1 MSLLSELAVNL
12 RAAGTELPLPEV
24 RRAAHE
30 VDTASRRLAA
40 ALIQQPPGVRALSGA
55 LEHLD
60 SAAGAL
66 LLAQHSLQ
74 GYLASVG
81 ALRPPVPS
89 TVDTPIPSNWWV
101 ERVVE
106 LTGHRPGLP
115 GGGTGG
121 SAELLHHAV
130 ARALD
135 ADRAGLAAVLAG
147 ADPATGLGLAAL
159 TAPLVRR
166 YADLVDEP
174 RVALATIR
182 VLLPGLPDA
191 VAEAVLTGTRHR
203 PWDLHPADPA
213 IAGTVLVAELLNLS
227 GLNALPER

>member
-40 ALIQQPPGVRALSGA
+40 ALIQQPPGIRALSGA

-81 ALRPPVPS
+81 ALPPPVPS

-115 GGGTGG
+115 LDLPPGVRVGDRVPF
-121 SAELLHHAV
+121 L
-130 ARALD
+130 ARD
-135 ADRAGLAAVLAG
+135 QAA
-147 ADPATGLGLAAL
+147 P
-159 TAPLVRR
+159 
-166 YADLVDEP
+166 
-174 RVALATIR
+174 
-182 VLLPGLPDA
+182 PGQDQP
-191 VAEAVLTGTRHR
+191 TR
-203 PWDLHPADPA
+203 
-213 IAGTVLVAELLNLS
+213 
-227 GLNALPER
+227 

>member
-1 MSLLSELAVNL
+1 MSLLSELMVNL
-12 RAAGTELPLPEV
+12 QAGTELPLPEV
-24 RRAAHE
+24 RRAAQE
-30 VDTASRRLAA
+30 VDAASRRLAA
-40 ALIQQPPGVRALSGA
+40 ALAEQLAGVRPLSGA

-66 LLAQHSLQ
+66 LLAQHAIQ

-81 ALRPPVPS
+81 AHPVPVPS
-89 TVDTPIPSNWWV
+89 TVDQQVRSNWWV

-115 GGGTGG
+115 GGGTHSG
-121 SAELLHHAV
+121 AELLHHAV

-135 ADRAGLAAVLAG
+135 ADRVGLAAVLAT

-159 TAPLVRR
+159 TAPLLKR

-174 RVALATIR
+174 RVALATVR

-191 VAEAVLTGTRHR
+191 VAEAVLTRTRHR

-227 GLNALPER
+227 GLNALPEEP